1 MRDCLGSKREGNG
14 KIMMGHNAET
24 HCVYMKVAEG
34 KKWGGEGKAIEGVNV
49 INVQYMH
56 CETAMVFATNIH

>member
-34 KKWGGEGKAIEGVNV
+34 KKWGERGK
-49 INVQYMH
+49 Q
-56 CETAMVFATNIH
+56 